1 MYILDFF
8 SFFFNVYQLGFTS
21 GSSDSKESSSNVG
34 DLGWIPGLGRFP
46 GEGNGNPLQYS
57 CLENSMDR
65 GAWRSTVHGG
75 PKELDMT
82 ERLTHQFS
90 NLGTQM
96 YPNFGLCGRRRGWD
110 VSREQHQNM
119 YIIYGETDHQP
130 RLDARDKCSGLVH
143 WEDPVESGRVG
154 GGRGD
159 RDGNTC
165 KSMADSCQCL
175 AKTTTIL

>member
-8 SFFFNVYQLGFTS
+8 FFFLNVYQLGFTS

-96 YPNFGLCGRRRGWD
+96 YRTEFWTL
-110 VSREQHQNM
+110 
-119 YIIYGETDHQP
+119 
-130 RLDARDKCSGLVH
+130 
-143 WEDPVESGRVG
+143 WEKARVG
-154 GGRGD
+154 CFER
-159 RDGNTC
+159 TAS
-165 KSMADSCQCL
+165 KHVYYL
-175 AKTTTIL
+175 W